1 MRDAMLLL
9 ILLSLALIGLLVA
22 TLVFAARGNAELGS
36 DVWPLVGAALPL
48 GAIVVLGLLGVLG

>member
-1 MRDAMLLL
+1 MLLL

-22 TLVFAARGNAELGS
+22 TLVFAARGNAELGP

-48 GAIVVLGLLGVLG
+48 GVIAVLGLLGVLG